1 LLRAVLS
8 AVIPGHPTST
18 KPKKLLWPIRRRQ
31 RKMNIERLKW
41 IISGLDFEKLN
52 EWEERFVEDVED
64 YFKRKGN
71 LTEKQEEIIE
81 RIYREKAI

>member
-1 LLRAVLS
+1 
-8 AVIPGHPTST
+8 
-18 KPKKLLWPIRRRQ
+18 
-31 RKMNIERLKW
+31 MNIERLKW